1 MITVEVTKRDI
12 KAGVPTN
19 FFSCPLALA
28 ISRATKKSIGIAW
41 GSKSTPTTE
50 DPLWYPM
57 LYRDGKWSFI
67 HLSMEVMEWM
77 NAFDRKHEVG
87 PMSFELLL

>member
-1 MITVEVTKRDI
+1 MITVEVTKKDI

-28 ISRATKKSIGIAW
+28 ISRTTKKSVGIAW
-41 GSKSTPTTE
+41 GSKSYE

-57 LYRDGKWSFI
+57 LFRDGKWSFI
-67 HLSMEVMEWM
+67 HLPMEVMEWM
-77 NAFDRKHEVG
+77 NAFDQKHEVT
-87 PMSFELLL
+87 PMSFALSLGE